1 MRRRMLLAGVLGAA
15 SLWSPLV
22 WAAPGPTPV
31 PPIAA
36 PAAIVV
42 DATTGQTLW
51 AKNPDAERPIA
62 SVTKLMTLLL
72 AVRAIERGKAR
83 WNDLVPVSLAAYR
96 TEGSQIWLEPGE
108 HLPLRQMLIAIAVGS
123 ANDAS
128 VAVAEYLAGST
139 EAFVAA
145 MNREAARLGMTHTHF
160 VNPHGLPAVGH
171 YSTAADLARLGMAAV
186 RYPALLRLTSQWEDR
201 TIRNGRGGTLWL
213 INQNRLLRT
222 FPGTDGLKT
231 GYTQA
236 AGFCLVATAV
246 RDGTRLLVVV
256 LGDPSSRQRFDDA
269 TALLTWGFQNYRTV
283 TAIAPG
289 QILGRVTVRR
299 GSASSVTAVPLR
311 PVFLTVLRE
320 GSERPTVSVSLPTA
334 IGAPVIAGQQLGWAT
349 VRLGGRQVARVPLVA
364 ARPVAAL
371 SFVRLAWRYFWQLV
385 A

>member
-1 MRRRMLLAGVLGAA
+1 MRRRLVLAGVIGAV
-15 SLWSPLV
+15 SLWSPWV
-22 WAAPGPTPV
+22 WAAPDPTPV

-51 AKNPDAERPIA
+51 AKNSDAERPIA

-72 AVRAIERGKAR
+72 AVRAIQRGKAR
-83 WNDLVPVSLAAYR
+83 WNDMVPVSLAAYR
-96 TEGSQIWLEPGE
+96 TQGSQIWLEPGE
-108 HLPLRQMLIAIAVGS
+108 HLPLRQMLTAIAVGS

-145 MNREAARLGMTHTHF
+145 MNREAARLGMAHTHF

-246 RDGTRLLVVV
+246 RGGTRLLVVV
-256 LGDPSSRQRFDDA
+256 LGDPSSRQRFEDA
-269 TALLTWGFQNYRTV
+269 TTLLTWGFQNFRTV

-289 QILGRVTVRR
+289 QVLARVAVRR
-299 GSASSVTAVPLR
+299 GSVPSVAVVPLR
-311 PVFLTVLRE
+311 PVFLTVRRE
-320 GSERPTVSVSLPTA
+320 GADRPSVTVSLPAVT
-334 IGAPVIAGQQLGWAT
+334 GAPVAAGQRLGWAT
-349 VRLGGRQVARVPLVA
+349 VRLGGREMTRVPLVA
-364 ARPVAAL
+364 ARGVTAL
-371 SFVRLAWRYFWQLV
+371 SWARLTWRYFWQLV